1 MEALKDWRSPQ
12 FEEDLAKLDRGGIAF
27 EFLRRNA
34 RYQADYAKAMK
45 RIAAGGEERSG
56 AIARLSRRWGV
67 TFPCQ
72 PIPAGSR
79 CPSDLESPSLSGGA
93 HRWPCS
99 GRIRGEGSS

>member
-12 FEEDLAKLDRGGIAF
+12 FEEELAKLDRGGIAF

-34 RYQADYAKAMK
+34 RYQTEYAEAMK
-45 RIAAGGEERSG
+45 RIATGGEERSG

-67 TFPCQ
+67 TFPCRS
-72 PIPAGSR
+72 IPAVSR
-79 CPSDLESPSLSGGA
+79 CPPELESPSLSGGA
-93 HRWPCS
+93 HRQTCT